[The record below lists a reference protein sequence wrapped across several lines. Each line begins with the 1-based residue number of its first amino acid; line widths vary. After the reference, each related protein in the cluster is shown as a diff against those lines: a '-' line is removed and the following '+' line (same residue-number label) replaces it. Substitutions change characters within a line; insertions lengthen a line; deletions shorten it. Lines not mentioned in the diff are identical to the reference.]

1 GGLAAFGTIDFI
13 KNIVVVDADIDPFNE
28 QEVMFAV
35 ATRTQAR
42 ESVDIIKNVKGNT
55 LDPSQQD
62 DIMTDKLLIDA
73 TMPVGKPFSARVQV
87 PAAALHKVPLEQY
100 GSARPM

>member
-1 GGLAAFGTIDFI
+1 
-13 KNIVVVDADIDPFNE
+13 VDPFNE

-42 ESVDIIKNVKGNT
+42 EAVDIIKNVKGNT
-55 LDPSQQD
+55 LDPSQDD

-73 TMPVGKPFSARVQV
+73 TMPVGKAFAARVRV
-87 PAAALHKVPLEQY
+87 PAKALEEFPLENY
-100 GSARPM
+100 VDSKTLDALPTFPDARRSV